1 MNKFDTTQLQ
11 NELAWADARAKKA
24 WEYVWDYAS
33 WTYDDEAGFDQD
45 AVALRNGTLVYIVER
60 AMYRSAEKA
69 RAFFRLRAAIGH

>member
-33 WTYDDEAGFDQD
+33 WTYEAGFDQD
-45 AVALRNGTLVYIVER
+45 AVEQRNETLVYIVER

-69 RAFFRLRAAIGH
+69 RAFFRLRAAIGR